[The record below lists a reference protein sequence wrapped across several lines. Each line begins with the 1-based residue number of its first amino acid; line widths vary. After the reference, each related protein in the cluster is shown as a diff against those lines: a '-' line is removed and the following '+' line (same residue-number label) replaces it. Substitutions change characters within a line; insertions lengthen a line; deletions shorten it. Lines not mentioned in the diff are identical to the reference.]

1 MNKSSAHRL
10 DGDGIRR
17 GLGPGGT
24 RGTIELLC
32 RGGGGIAALEVP
44 TVVGY
49 KIIHLSLYSE
59 VEPLFLLVKARGFIR
74 TDRRLK

>member
-1 MNKSSAHRL
+1 MNKSSAQAR
-10 DGDGIRR
+10 GIRR

-24 RGTIELLC
+24 RCTIELLC

-49 KIIHLSLYSE
+49 KIIHLSLHSE